1 MDQTVDIQ
9 LTYYSVTFKRL
20 QHHFIN
26 YANFPTFTES
36 LETITSKLGWIT
48 RPAIAFRHLL
58 ANSTITC
65 VSTHGKSMVI
75 KHKLRLISRIW
86 ANIDLTWLVL
96 TRVGLKRVNWEYM
109 IRYVPYRA
117 FTWLRYHSFDYR
129 LKDEPRVVTPIR
141 QSLIKS
147 FIFQR

>member
-1 MDQTVDIQ
+1 MDQTVDIL

-26 YANFPTFTES
+26 YANFSHFYWV
-36 LETITSKLGWIT
+36 LGDNNKQTWVN
-48 RPAIAFRHLL
+48 
-58 ANSTITC
+58 NSTGDCFSSLTRQLDNNSCKYTWQI
-65 VSTHGKSMVI
+65 
-75 KHKLRLISRIW
+75 
-86 ANIDLTWLVL
+86 NIDLTWLVL